1 MVNTLKPSTDNCQLY
16 SYFGAASGA
25 EITQKKK
32 EKKSGTVSFFQYKSH
47 FSNSTL
53 S

>member
-1 MVNTLKPSTDNCQLY
+1 MVNTLKPSSDNCQLY

-25 EITQKKK
+25 EITKRK